1 MSKEPFSDIESW
13 PTQEIKWG
21 IQGCVLEQ
29 DNVLEQML
37 GAESASELTKLIKK
51 YNESEELLK
60 RYKKVL
66 EDRGVRCNI

>member
-21 IQGCVLEQ
+21 IQGCGLDQ

-37 GAESASELTKLIKK
+37 EAESASELIELIEE
-51 YNESEELLK
+51 YNETEDLYK
-60 RYKKVL
+60 RYMKVL
-66 EDRGVRCNI
+66 EDRGVK